1 MTYQD
6 FLNQKTHEG
15 ALHGFD
21 PVWMPPQLFDFQ
33 VALVTWAVQRNLCS
47 KPQKAPACYIPA
59 L

>member
-21 PVWMPPQLFDFQ
+21 PVWMPPQPSGGHLIRKGQ
-33 VALVTWAVQRNLCS
+33 LWGGYQPR
-47 KPQKAPACYIPA
+47 PQSGTPSAPPESP
-59 L
+59 